1 MNWVQFCIVMG
12 CASWALAGTEMFRDW
27 VRGALTLTGFV
38 WLIAAVIVALC
49 GGGA

>member
-12 CASWALAGTEMFRDW
+12 YASWALAGMKVWSDW
-27 VRGALTLTGFV
+27 FEVALTLAGFV